1 MCGERLARVL
11 EGAQGENRKISRFG
25 GSPGKG
31 RGFVCECVVVCQSGR
46 RVYSCEYRFG
56 FEERDLRCCRA
67 WPCVPL
73 SSVISRFTLYQRD
86 TTDRGFGPFRAG
98 GSLGSTLQVVCRR
111 VSFRWAAPL
120 RVVSNHARAKRAGTL
135 AYSGVNPSHYLRPCT
150 RGLPVSHL
158 FVYVLRMHIHMSS
171 LNLCQ

>member
-1 MCGERLARVL
+1 MRRERTARYRGLEVRRARAEVSCASVSSCARVDVVCMHASI
-11 EGAQGENRKISRFG
+11 GSASR
-25 GSPGKG
+25 S
-31 RGFVCECVVVCQSGR
+31 VTCVVVEPGLAC
-46 RVYSCEYRFG
+46 
-56 FEERDLRCCRA
+56 
-67 WPCVPL
+67 PCHQL
-73 SSVISRFTLYQRD
+73 SLVSRFTSEG

-135 AYSGVNPSHYLRPCT
+135 AYSGVHPSQYLRPCT